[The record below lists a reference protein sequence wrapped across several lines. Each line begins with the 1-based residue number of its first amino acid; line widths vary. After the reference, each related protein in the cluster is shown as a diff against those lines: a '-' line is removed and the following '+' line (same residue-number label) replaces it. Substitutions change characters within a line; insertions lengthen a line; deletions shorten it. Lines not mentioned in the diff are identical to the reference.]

1 VLYDWVYLI
10 ACRTLTSRHCSP
22 LFVTWNKYDHAP
34 EPKTESDEDDESE
47 SEDDEEAGPHL
58 RGCIGT
64 FSAMPLEEGLAE
76 YAKIR

>member
-1 VLYDWVYLI
+1 M
-10 ACRTLTSRHCSP
+10 ACRRSP

-34 EPKTESDEDDESE
+34 EPKTESDENDEGQ
-47 SEDDEEAGPHL
+47 SEDDEESGPHL

-64 FSAMPLEEGLAE
+64 FSPMPLEEGLME